1 MTLLEQAKAAKQAS
15 YAMMILPTPEKDA
28 ALYAMAEAL
37 EQNAEEIL
45 AHNAQDIEH
54 AREKGITDAMLDR
67 LRLTHAR
74 ITGMAN
80 GLRKVAALPDPVG
93 SEDYV
98 QQRPNGLMIGK
109 RRVPLGVV
117 GIIYEA
123 RPNVTADAIGLCI
136 KSGNAVVLR
145 GGSEAISSNI
155 AIVRTMCR
163 AGYAAG
169 LPEGAIQLLVD
180 TSRETATQMMRLNG
194 LIDVLIPRGGA
205 KLISSVVQNATVPA
219 IETGLGNCHVYV
231 HRDADIAMAANIID
245 NAKTSRPA
253 VCNAIETVLVDK
265 DIAPCI

>member
-194 LIDVLIPRGGA
+194 LIDVLIDGPYIHERNFPDCVLRGSDNQCIHYLNPEARAAYAGYL
-205 KLISSVVQNATVPA
+205 KQGRVLESFSHNGSV
-219 IETGLGNCHVYV
+219 IITGIANR
-231 HRDADIAMAANIID
+231 RDI
-245 NAKTSRPA
+245 
-253 VCNAIETVLVDK
+253 L
-265 DIAPCI
+265 